1 MTKEEMVLAVARKHG
16 LEAEITVEFAT
27 FAEKNTM
34 PKHLLEVVFNCAMS
48 ANFEDEDE

>member
-1 MTKEEMVLAVARKHG
+1 MSKNEMIMAVARKHG

-27 FAEKNTM
+27 LAERNTM

-48 ANFEDEDE
+48 ASIEDEDE

>member
-1 MTKEEMVLAVARKHG
+1 MSKNEMIMAVARKHG

-27 FAEKNTM
+27 LAEKNAM

-48 ANFEDEDE
+48 ANIEDEDE

>member
-1 MTKEEMVLAVARKHG
+1 MSKNEMIMAVARKHG

-27 FAEKNTM
+27 LAEKNVM

-48 ANFEDEDE
+48 VNIEDEDE